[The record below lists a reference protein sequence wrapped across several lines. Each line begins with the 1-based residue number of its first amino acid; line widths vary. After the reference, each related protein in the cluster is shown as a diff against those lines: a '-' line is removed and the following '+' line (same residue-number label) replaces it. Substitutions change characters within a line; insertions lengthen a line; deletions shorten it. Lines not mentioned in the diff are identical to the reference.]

1 VTPGALP
8 LGLAA
13 LAVAAGGAAG
23 SLARWGVGLA
33 LNRPGAAVPWGTLAV
48 NALGGL
54 LIGLALAWLSRQPSE
69 LGRLLWVTGVLGGFT
84 TFSAFSAESL
94 MLLLRGQWP
103 LALAHTAAHVGLG
116 LGGAALGWWLARGVL

>member
-1 VTPGALP
+1 MTPGALP

-13 LAVAAGGAAG
+13 LAVATGGAAG
-23 SLARWGVGLA
+23 SLARWAVGLA
-33 LNRPGAAVPWGTLAV
+33 LNRPGSPWPWGTLAV

-69 LGRLLWVTGVLGGFT
+69 AARLLWVTGVLGGFT

-94 MLLLRGQWP
+94 MLLLRGQWA
-103 LALAHTAAHVGLG
+103 LALGHTAAHVGLG
-116 LGGAALGWWLARGVL
+116 LCGAALGWWLARGVL